1 MTGVVALLSA
11 TVALSPLPALPQ
23 RGLALE
29 TKAGVELQT
38 LAGRRLAAL
47 PGLDLAT
54 DQASAHTLVLRDR
67 QARLFALDPTARGL
81 RERRVRNGC
90 RATDVKLVVCA
101 HTIRSRGRVV
111 AHGPG
116 KIGRWVWAERAPSGD
131 AVLAQWSAECEVPV
145 AYLIAGRSMRAYAL
159 ESVALGWLPRGDA
172 LIHFRNGP
180 CGGTI
185 HVRGI
190 YAVARGGR
198 MRLLLRTPRFA
209 QYAMWGG

>member
-1 MTGVVALLSA
+1 MTGVLALLSA
-11 TVALSPLPALPQ
+11 TVALSPLPALPP

-29 TKAGVELQT
+29 TRAGVELQT
-38 LAGRRLAAL
+38 LSGRRLAAL

-67 QARLFALDPTARGL
+67 RGRLFALDPKARRL
-81 RERRVRNGC
+81 RQRAFRKGC
-90 RATDVKLVVCA
+90 RATDVELVVCA
-101 HTIRSRGRVV
+101 HMIRSRGLVV
-111 AHGPG
+111 AHAPS
-116 KIGRWVWAERAPSGD
+116 KIGHWVWAERAPSGD

-145 AYLIAGRSMRAYAL
+145 AYLIARGSLRAYAL
-159 ESVALGWLPRGDA
+159 ESVALGWLPAGEA
-172 LIHFRNGP
+172 LIHFPNGP

-190 YAVARGGR
+190 YAVARSGR

>member
-1 MTGVVALLSA
+1 MTGVLALLSA
-11 TVALSPLPALPQ
+11 TVALSHLPALPQ

-54 DQASAHTLVLRDR
+54 DQTTAHTLVLRDR
-67 QARLFALDPTARGL
+67 QGRLFALDPATRRL
-81 RERRVRNGC
+81 RQRPFRKGC
-90 RATDVKLVVCA
+90 RTTDVELVVCT
-101 HTIRSRGRVV
+101 HMIRSRGLVV
-111 AHGPG
+111 GHAPS
-116 KIGRWVWAERAPSGD
+116 KIGHWVWAERAPSGD
-131 AVLAQWSAECEVPV
+131 SVLAQWSAECEVPV
-145 AYLIAGRSMRAYAL
+145 AYLIAAASMRAYAL

-172 LIHFRNGP
+172 LIHFPSGP

-190 YAVARGGR
+190 YAVARSGR
-198 MRLLLRTPRFA
+198 MRLVLRTARFA